1 MMTGAVLPIVAMMAV
16 ILISV
21 PLVNAIRVNGPQFE
35 KIATLREFNTDVAP
49 PAAYVIEGYA
59 AVQRVTLERLREER
73 GDASELET
81 ARRDAALTDLNS
93 ARDAFNNADALYSR
107 IEAHPNLVLARNEVF
122 VTGREF
128 FTIVDDNLL
137 PALNAGNVTEAD
149 RIQAEDLASVFQRH
163 RTAVHSLTALID
175 DEANSLET
183 ATGATLQVIYTL
195 LAGGLFVV
203 IAASLFLGI
212 RRAASLS
219 SRIRRLTIQAEEV
232 ATVSLPARVAE
243 IETLRRGQQVD
254 GLEPFAA
261 SGNDELSIL
270 ASALT
275 SMQNTALSQAVGQAK
290 IRQSVSE
297 SLVNVGRRN
306 QSLITRALEYISSLE
321 QSERD
326 TDTLDKLF
334 RLDHMTT
341 RMRRQAES
349 LLVLADAE
357 RADGWAED
365 EEIGDVVRG
374 SLSEIESYRQVAIA
388 ALEPIVV
395 KGSAVDPLIHLLAE
409 LLENATQFSPP
420 TTKVTVYGRQT
431 DNGYH
436 LAIIDHGLG
445 MTPEELQQANAKLV
459 SELDLLT
466 DASTVIGHAVVAKI
480 ARRYGILVRLSDNQ
494 PGAGITANVLIPQSL
509 IGTTG
514 GSPARGAAMAG
525 RSMGPAPS
533 AHAQAGRRGSQ
544 ASSPTAHVVA
554 HSVAQGVPSWPQP
567 AQPYQQTCAPHPL
580 GQPPVVANPA
590 VHDRP
595 SSIPAEQFRFPDAP
609 PSDEPVIKSP
619 GPAPAPLPS
628 LGFAKRVPGA
638 QLPDLGGA
646 RNDQPAQRSP
656 EEIRAQLSDFHSGW
670 TNGQG

>member
-1 MMTGAVLPIVAMMAV
+1 
-16 ILISV
+16 
-21 PLVNAIRVNGPQFE
+21 
-35 KIATLREFNTDVAP
+35 
-49 PAAYVIEGYA
+49 
-59 AVQRVTLERLREER
+59 
-73 GDASELET
+73 
-81 ARRDAALTDLNS
+81 
-93 ARDAFNNADALYSR
+93 
-107 IEAHPNLVLARNEVF
+107 
-122 VTGREF
+122 
-128 FTIVDDNLL
+128 
-137 PALNAGNVTEAD
+137 
-149 RIQAEDLASVFQRH
+149 
-163 RTAVHSLTALID
+163 
-175 DEANSLET
+175 
-183 ATGATLQVIYTL
+183 
-195 LAGGLFVV
+195 
-203 IAASLFLGI
+203 
-212 RRAASLS
+212 
-219 SRIRRLTIQAEEV
+219 
-232 ATVSLPARVAE
+232 
-243 IETLRRGQQVD
+243 
-254 GLEPFAA
+254 
-261 SGNDELSIL
+261 
-270 ASALT
+270 
-275 SMQNTALSQAVGQAK
+275 
-290 IRQSVSE
+290 
-297 SLVNVGRRN
+297 
-306 QSLITRALEYISSLE
+306 
-321 QSERD
+321 
-326 TDTLDKLF
+326 
-334 RLDHMTT
+334 MTT

-554 HSVAQGVPSWPQP
+554 HRGRRVG
-567 AQPYQQTCAPHPL
+567 L
-580 GQPPVVANPA
+580 
-590 VHDRP
+590 
-595 SSIPAEQFRFPDAP
+595 
-609 PSDEPVIKSP
+609 SP
-619 GPAPAPLPS
+619 MFGHS
-628 LGFAKRVPGA
+628 GA
-638 QLPDLGGA
+638 GRRLEATRGGA
-646 RNDQPAQRSP
+646 WPEFRLERSGHGRRHSTSSRRP
-656 EEIRAQLSDFHSGW
+656 HRAEREACNRYLAR
-670 TNGQG
+670 